1 MTTAYDSSRLFLG
14 NLRTGLTNGEL
25 VGFLVSKGMAPN
37 FVKIVSRGAAAGSDF
52 AFVGFKDEA
61 AYQDIFTYTKHKCE
75 ICAPGRGLSI
85 SWNSDKRGKPTEQPL
100 PPQSVPPRPRGLIF
114 LGKAPTTPLVL
125 SKFPAPK
132 SNMATPAPGTM
143 PKSAPDFRAPLIR
156 CLEAHAR
163 QQELEATASSQAEE
177 WLDSQ
182 YQVYSAA
189 ETSLDADV
197 RLDDKRKDLIVAL
210 KKSLIVAKDELV
222 VGRKETEGEGVAE
235 PVQSDE
241 IDGNAVAEP
250 VHNEETDGNGQFM

>member
-1 MTTAYDSSRLFLG
+1 MTTAYDSKRLFLG

-25 VGFLVSKGMAPN
+25 VGFLVSKGMAPI

-114 LGKAPTTPLVL
+114 LGKAPTNPLVL
-125 SKFPAPK
+125 SKLPAPK
-132 SNMATPAPGTM
+132 ATGSTPAMGTCKVKAAGTM
-143 PKSAPDFRAPLIR
+143 SKSAPDFRAPLIR

-163 QQELEATASSQAEE
+163 QQELEAKASSQAEE

-182 YQVYSAA
+182 YHVHSVAQ
-189 ETSLDADV
+189 TSLEADV
-197 RLDDKRKDLIVAL
+197 RLDDKKRRID
-210 KKSLIVAKDELV
+210 
-222 VGRKETEGEGVAE
+222 RRFKEKLG
-235 PVQSDE
+235 
-241 IDGNAVAEP
+241 
-250 VHNEETDGNGQFM
+250 

>member
-1 MTTAYDSSRLFLG
+1 MTTAYDSIDAGGTGIAASGTSIFMG

-25 VGFLVSKGMAPN
+25 VYFLASKGMAPG
-37 FVKIVSRGAAAGSDF
+37 FVKIVARGAAAGSDF
-52 AFVGFKDEA
+52 AFIGFKDEA

-85 SWNSDKRGKPTEQPL
+85 SWSSDRRGTPTQQPL

-114 LGKAPTTPLVL
+114 LGKAPTTPLAL

-143 PKSAPDFRAPLIR
+143 PKSMPKPAPDFRAPLIK

-163 QQELEATASSQAEE
+163 QQELEAKASSQAEE

-182 YQVYSAA
+182 HRVHSVAQ
-189 ETSLDADV
+189 TSLEADV
-197 RLDDKRKDLIVAL
+197 RVDVTRK
-210 KKSLIVAKDELV
+210 
-222 VGRKETEGEGVAE
+222 
-235 PVQSDE
+235 
-241 IDGNAVAEP
+241 
-250 VHNEETDGNGQFM
+250 